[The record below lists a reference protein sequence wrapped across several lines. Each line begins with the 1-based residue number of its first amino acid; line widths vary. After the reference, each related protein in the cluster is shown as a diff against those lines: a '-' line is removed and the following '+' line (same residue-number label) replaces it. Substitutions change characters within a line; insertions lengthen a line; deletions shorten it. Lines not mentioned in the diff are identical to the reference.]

1 MSASAKGDSSLF
13 QGLTEAE
20 IDLLLARAA
29 RYGKSAAS
37 AVEHAA
43 DVVVFQRGAGRF
55 AAPLHALRE
64 IRPLRR
70 MCRIPGASPCAPGV
84 FLYRGEIVSLHDLDA
99 SSAAAA
105 AQRGGCSCW
114 STRASASASS
124 ATT

>member
-1 MSASAKGDSSLF
+1 MSASANEGSSVF
-13 QGLTEAE
+13 RGLAQAE

-29 RYGKSAAS
+29 RYGRSVDAAT
-37 AVEHAA
+37 EHVA
-43 DVVVFQRGAGRF
+43 DVVVFRRGAGHF

-99 SSAAAA
+99 FL
-105 AQRGGCSCW
+105 GGGGGAPGW
-114 STRASASASS
+114 VLVL
-124 ATT
+124 